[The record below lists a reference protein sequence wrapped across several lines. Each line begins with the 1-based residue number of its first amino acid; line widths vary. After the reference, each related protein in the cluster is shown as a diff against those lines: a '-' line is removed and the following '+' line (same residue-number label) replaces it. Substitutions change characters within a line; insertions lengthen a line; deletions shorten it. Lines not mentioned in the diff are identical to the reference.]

1 MQTHVATLSAEM
13 REALALLNCPPPP
26 ADLAAAAAISAA
38 PDAAP
43 PTRILKALPLNS
55 DAFGGLEE
63 GMFPGHHAQP
73 DHDAI
78 G

>member
-1 MQTHVATLSAEM
+1 MQTHVPTLSAEM
-13 REALALLNCPPPP
+13 REALGLLDCPPPP
-26 ADLAAAAAISAA
+26 ADLAVAAAVSAA
-38 PDAAP
+38 TDAAFP
-43 PTRILKALPLNS
+43 IRILKALPLNS

-73 DHDAI
+73 VRDAI